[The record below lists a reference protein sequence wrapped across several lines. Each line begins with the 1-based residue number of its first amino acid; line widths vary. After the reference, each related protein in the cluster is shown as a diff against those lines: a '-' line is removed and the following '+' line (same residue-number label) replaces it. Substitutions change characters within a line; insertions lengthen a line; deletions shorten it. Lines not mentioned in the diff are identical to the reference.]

1 MKKRKIINPVEI
13 FHSAAELEQNAAERI
28 VSTIN
33 KSIGERGVC
42 FVALSGGETPRPVYR
57 LLGTDLMKD
66 RVDWKC
72 VQLFFTDERAVPPDD
87 PQSNYGMVH
96 RELISKIGIP
106 PGNVHRIKGE
116 LKPELA
122 ASEYEE
128 ELWEIFSSRN
138 VRFDLVLLGLGED
151 GHTASI
157 FPGSEIVKEENKFV
171 AAIFVPR
178 PSSWR
183 VTLTFPGLNNAR
195 EILFLVS
202 GRQKAAIVQRVL
214 GASDPVQGL
223 PASMVRPAE
232 GKLLWMLDKDTAGD
246 YGKL

>member
-1 MKKRKIINPVEI
+1 MKKRKVINSVEI
-13 FHSAAELEQNAAERI
+13 SLSAAELEQNAAERI

-57 LLGTDLMKD
+57 LLGTDPMKD

-87 PQSNYGMVH
+87 PQSNYGMIY
-96 RELISKIGIP
+96 RELISKIDIP
-106 PGNVHRIKGE
+106 SGNVHRIKGE

-157 FPGSEIVKEENKFV
+157 FPGSNIVKEENKFV
-171 AAIFVPR
+171 AALFVPR
-178 PSSWR
+178 LSSWR
-183 VTLTFPGLNNAR
+183 VTLTFQSLNNAR

-202 GRQKAAIVQRVL
+202 GRQKGAIVQRIL
-214 GASDPVQGL
+214 GAPDPVQDL
-223 PASMVRPAE
+223 PATMVRPAE
-232 GKLLWMLDKDTAGD
+232 GKLLWMLDKDAAGD
-246 YGKL
+246 YGKV